1 MLDKCHNIRQKKL
14 FLLFLSYYLMFSIE
28 TNYQSLD
35 YLLTEHLQY
44 TWYRH

>member
-1 MLDKCHNIRQKKL
+1 M
-14 FLLFLSYYLMFSIE
+14 SSIE

-44 TWYRH
+44 TWYRN